1 MAQVRHA
8 ATRRLELITEINNN
22 KWRAFLAPSFF
33 VINTQFILN
42 ESFARR
48 REHGHPL
55 PLNRRRPRPRR
66 PVESAAS
73 THHSVSQLM
82 SDN

>member
-55 PLNRRRPRPRR
+55 PLSTDDDHDHDDTRRICR
-66 PVESAAS
+66 EYTS
-73 THHSVSQLM
+73 
-82 SDN
+82 